1 MVDKIGRNILGE
13 TGSAKFYRVSNP
25 GKIGVDCPP
34 FEDGNAVRTC
44 VRSLSGFQKEALVRS
59 TGDGIVWRLVSDE
72 GPYLNGYDEAP
83 CPLAFVSVGMAAS
96 YLDEIAAL
104 AEIRGIAFEGLR
116 IELDCYYTMKGSMR
130 NRTMTGGAEPVEV
143 RIEGQFDASPAAV
156 QSLVADGIAASPVQ
170 GLIRGR
176 LANAFA
182 LFKNGEELITDKSSQ
197 FRGRAIP
204 DPLPCFERAKSADH
218 GRSLYEALGETP
230 RKDVELGTSKGGSS
244 LSDDQNRRLNIGA
257 VAEMRDDGMKE
268 IQQMQFSPHG
278 TSFRFL
284 SENCEGR
291 GGKCRAPNALAL
303 VSAGIGFCFMTQFG
317 RLASMRG
324 FALPEYRIVQDS
336 RFSPGGA
343 TGSTGRTGIA
353 EPIETHV
360 HLVTEEDDEV
370 AREMLDVSE
379 KTCFLHALCRTDL
392 KPRINLAGLAQA

>member
-13 TGSAKFYRVSNP
+13 TGSAKFYKISNP
-25 GKIGVDCPP
+25 GEIGVDSPSV
-34 FEDGNAVRTC
+34 EDGDAVRTC

-59 TGDGIVWRLVSDE
+59 TADGMVWRLVSDE

-130 NRTMTGGAEPVEV
+130 NRTMIGGAEPVEV
-143 RIEGQFDASPAAV
+143 RIEGEFDALPTAA
-156 QSLVADGIAASPVQ
+156 QSLVADAVAASQVQ

-176 LANAFA
+176 LANSFA
-182 LFKNGEELITDKSSQ
+182 LLKNGEELTPDVSPQ
-197 FRGRAIP
+197 FRGKALP
-204 DPLPCFERAKSADH
+204 DPLPCFERAKPADH
-218 GRSLYEALGETP
+218 DRPLFEALGETP
-230 RKDVELGTSKGGSS
+230 RKVVELGTSKGGSS

-257 VAEMRDDGMKE
+257 VAKFRDDGLKE

-284 SENCEGR
+284 SGDSEGR
-291 GGKCRAPNALAL
+291 APDALAL

-324 FALPEYRIVQDS
+324 FALPEYRVVQDS

-343 TGSTGRTGIA
+343 TGSTGRTGKA

-392 KPRINLAGLAQA
+392 KPRINLAGLT